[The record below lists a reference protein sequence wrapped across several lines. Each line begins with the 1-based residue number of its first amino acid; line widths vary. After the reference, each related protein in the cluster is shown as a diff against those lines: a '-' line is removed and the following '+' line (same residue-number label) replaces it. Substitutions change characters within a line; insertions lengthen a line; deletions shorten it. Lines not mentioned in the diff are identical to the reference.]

1 MLASKCLIINTKNKQ
16 TLPQFF
22 NFLVDELGKLRRHHW
37 KENLKISKLAKF
49 ESDTS

>member
-1 MLASKCLIINTKNKQ
+1 M
-16 TLPQFF
+16 
-22 NFLVDELGKLRRHHW
+22 DELGKLHRHHW

>member
-1 MLASKCLIINTKNKQ
+1 MVFSTFLA
-16 TLPQFF
+16 
-22 NFLVDELGKLRRHHW
+22 DELGKLRRHHW